1 MRATS
6 KRRKKKHPESGFSY
20 RLSPEDNK
28 LYIKL
33 NQNLLV
39 FVAQK
44 LGSKFDVKSR
54 EDFLRLSLEE
64 KLSIRN
70 ELMKRINLIDEFVDS
85 NPFNFTPS
93 ELEIIRSWKN
103 RVNGTFFVVNYT
115 ENGAVFLEEADKDPK
130 AYLVLALIDPLWEMI
145 PVPPPARLDA
155 LLLPFKGRI
164 VYDGMINADTV
175 FFGSGIARSIRAACN
190 RAMMEHGLVKSLP
203 YEDSVVYSEEEKL
216 SFYLGTRERREEN
229 WKEIEELLRKNRDL
243 RSTYL
248 RMMGK
253 ANLRSVKRR
262 LRAVGVKRGW
272 FAIADDVIV
281 AGSET
286 KEDLEMLVEDII
298 PNRGKESVYIFEF
311 K

>member
-20 RLSPEDNK
+20 RLSLEDNN

-44 LGSKFDVKSR
+44 LGSKFDVKNR
-54 EDFLRLSLEE
+54 DDFLRLSLEE
-64 KLSIRN
+64 KVSIRN

-103 RVNGTFFVVNYT
+103 HVNGTFFVVNYT
-115 ENGAVFLEEADKDPK
+115 ENGAIFLEEADEDPK
-130 AYLVLALIDPLWEMI
+130 AYLVLALRDPLWEI
-145 PVPPPARLDA
+145 TPVPLPARLGA
-155 LLLPFKGRI
+155 VLLRPFKGRI
-164 VYDGMINADTV
+164 VYDGMINADRV

-190 RAMMEHGLVKSLP
+190 RAIMEHGLVKSLP

-216 SFYLGTRERREEN
+216 SFHLSTRERREEN
-229 WKEIEELLRKNRDL
+229 GR
-243 RSTYL
+243 
-248 RMMGK
+248 
-253 ANLRSVKRR
+253 
-262 LRAVGVKRGW
+262 
-272 FAIADDVIV
+272 
-281 AGSET
+281 
-286 KEDLEMLVEDII
+286 
-298 PNRGKESVYIFEF
+298 NRGTATKKQRFAFHLLTDDGKSQFEVCEKEAENCWREKRLVRHSGRRNSGWQQN
-311 K
+311 KGRSGNAG